1 MICGAGKQIA
11 DRWVKEVKKKLN
23 SQKISGRRVLE
34 NTAALLT
41 DENARRS

>member
-11 DRWVKEVKKKLN
+11 DRWVKEVKKTL

-34 NTAALLT
+34 NTAAPLM